1 VYGIKEILKVN
12 LIKDKVAIVTGGARG
27 IGRAIC
33 LMLAKQGCHVAF
45 NYVKSTKD
53 AAALEKEIKSLGV
66 KCKATQVDIKDFDK
80 VKEWTESIK
89 KEFGTFHILI
99 NNAGIIADKALM
111 LMALEDWQKVID
123 TNLTGVFN
131 ITRCCITTLLKQK
144 EGHIINISSISGKI
158 GLPRQVNYSASKGGL
173 DAFAKAL
180 AKEVAAY
187 NVRVNSVA
195 PGFIETDILKEF
207 SQEDREN
214 INKTI
219 PLRRVGTPEDVAGCV
234 KFLLSPEAQYIIGE
248 NIQMDGGLAIR

>member
-1 VYGIKEILKVN
+1 MN
-12 LIKDKVAIVTGGARG
+12 LIKGKVAIVTGGSRG

-33 LMLAKQGCHVAF
+33 LMLASQGCHVAF
-45 NYVKSTKD
+45 NYAKSTKEAD
-53 AAALEKEIKSLGV
+53 ALKKEISAMGV
-66 KCKATQVDIKDFDK
+66 KCTATQVDIKDFDK
-80 VKEWTESIK
+80 VKEWIENVK

-111 LMALEDWQKVID
+111 LMTQEDWQDVID

-144 EGHIINISSISGKI
+144 EGHVVNISSVSGKI

-173 DAFAKAL
+173 DAFTKAL

-207 SQEDREN
+207 SPEDREK
-214 INKTI
+214 INKLI
-219 PLRRVGTPEDVAGCV
+219 PMGRAGTPEDVAGCV

>member
-1 VYGIKEILKVN
+1 MN
-12 LIKDKVAIVTGGARG
+12 LIKGKVAIVTGGSRG

-33 LMLAKQGCHVAF
+33 LMLAGQGCHVVF
-45 NYVKSTKD
+45 NYAKNKE
-53 AAALEKEIKSLGV
+53 AASALEKEIKALGV
-66 KCKATQVDIKDFDK
+66 KVKASQVDIKDFDK
-80 VKEWTESIK
+80 VKEWIESIK
-89 KEFGTFHILI
+89 KEFGTFHLLI

-111 LMALEDWQKVID
+111 LMAQEDWQNVID

-131 ITRCCITTLLKQK
+131 ITRCCITTFLKQK
-144 EGHIINISSISGKI
+144 EGNVINVSSVSGKI
-158 GLPRQVNYSASKGGL
+158 GLPGQVNYSASKGGL
-173 DAFAKAL
+173 DAFTKAL

-207 SQEDREN
+207 SSEEREK
-214 INKTI
+214 INKLI
-219 PLRRVGTPEDVAGCV
+219 PMGRAGTPEYVAGCV